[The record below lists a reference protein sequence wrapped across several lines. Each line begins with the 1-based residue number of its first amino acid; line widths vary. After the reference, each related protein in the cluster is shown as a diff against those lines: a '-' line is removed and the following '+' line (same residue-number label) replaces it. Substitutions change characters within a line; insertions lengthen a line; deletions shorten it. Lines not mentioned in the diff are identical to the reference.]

1 MKILMLN
8 YEFPP
13 IGGGAANA
21 NLCLLKQYAGKP
33 DLQIDVLTS
42 APKPGLIKENF
53 ADNITIHKVGIHKKH
68 LHFWRRTEVIE
79 WLIKAGPVY
88 KKLITENNYDLA
100 HAFFG
105 FPTGWLSYRNAKKLP
120 YIISLRGSDVP
131 GDNTRLQLDYKI
143 LGPIFKAIWKN
154 SSGLVACSDGL
165 KQRAMKFMPN
175 VKVDV
180 IPNGVE
186 LDNYY
191 PMERTADS
199 GQRIENNYTLNAPC
213 STLIKL
219 ITSGRL
225 STTKR
230 VDMLIEAV
238 DILRKKGYKI
248 KFTIAGDGSLGDS
261 LKQLIS
267 QKILNSSVE
276 MLGRVEPSH
285 MPELYMASD
294 IYISATMQ
302 EGMSNS
308 MLEALACGLP
318 VITTY
323 CEGVEELITAD
334 NGIVTKHAHADL
346 LADAIQT
353 LVDDRDKLKQM
364 SFAARR
370 RAEMFN
376 WQNAAEKYINY
387 YKSILVK
394 NEES

>member
-1 MKILMLN
+1 MLN

-21 NLCLLKQYAGKP
+21 NLCLLKQYAGKE

-42 APKPGLIKENF
+42 APTPGFVKENF
-53 ADNITIHKVGIHKKH
+53 SDNITIHKVGIHKKR
-68 LHFWRRTEVIE
+68 LHFWRRSEVIE

-88 KKLITENNYDLA
+88 KKLIKENNYELA

-131 GDNTRLQLDYKI
+131 GDNARLQLDYKI
-143 LGPIFKAIWKN
+143 LGPVFKSIWTKA
-154 SSGLVACSDGL
+154 SGLVACSGGL
-165 KQRAMKFMPN
+165 KQRAMKFMPYMH
-175 VKVDV
+175 VDV

-191 PMERTADS
+191 PSNETRGKTDKI
-199 GQRIENNYTLNAPC
+199 R
-213 STLIKL
+213 L

-225 STTKR
+225 SATKR
-230 VDMLIEAV
+230 VDMLIDAV
-238 DILRKKGYKI
+238 EILQKKGYKI
-248 KFTIAGDGSLGDS
+248 KFTIAGDGSLSDS
-261 LKQLIS
+261 LKQLVS
-267 QKILNSSVE
+267 QKNLDSNIE
-276 MLGRVEPSH
+276 MLGRVEPTN
-285 MPELYMASD
+285 MPELYRASD

-318 VITTY
+318 VVTTY
-323 CEGVEELITAD
+323 CEGVEELITN

-346 LADAIQT
+346 LADAIRT
-353 LVDDRDKLKQM
+353 LADNRDTLEQM
-364 SFAARR
+364 SIAARKH
-370 RAEMFN
+370 AETFS
-376 WQNAAEKYINY
+376 WKNAADKYLGY
-387 YKSILVK
+387 YKTIIEKAGGSR
-394 NEES
+394 

>member
-21 NLCLLKQYAGKP
+21 NLYLLKQYAGKE

-42 APKPGLIKENF
+42 DQKPGFVKENF

-88 KKLITENNYDLA
+88 KKLIKENDYELA

-105 FPTGWLSYRNAKKLP
+105 FPTGWLSYQNAKKLP

-131 GDNTRLQLDYKI
+131 GDNARLQLDYKI
-143 LGPIFKAIWKN
+143 LGPIFKAIWNKA
-154 SSGLVACSDGL
+154 SGLVACSEGL
-165 KQRAMKFMPN
+165 KKRAMKFMPYMN
-175 VKVDV
+175 IDV

-186 LDNYY
+186 LENYY
-191 PMERTADS
+191 PSNEIRETKDEL
-199 GQRIENNYTLNAPC
+199 R
-213 STLIKL
+213 L

-225 STTKR
+225 SATKR

-238 DILRKKGYKI
+238 EILRKSGYKI
-248 KFTIAGDGSLGDS
+248 HFTIAGDGSLGDS

-267 QKILNSSVE
+267 QKKLDSCIE
-276 MLGRVEPSH
+276 MSGRVEPAN
-285 MPELYMASD
+285 MPDLYRASD

-318 VITTY
+318 VVTTY
-323 CEGVEELITAD
+323 CEGVEELITD
-334 NGIVTKHAHADL
+334 TGIVTKHAHADL
-346 LADAIQT
+346 LADAIGT
-353 LVDDRDKLKQM
+353 LADNRDMLQQM
-364 SFAARR
+364 SIAARQ

-376 WQNAAEKYINY
+376 WQSAAEKYINY

>member
-1 MKILMLN
+1 MLN

-33 DLQIDVLTS
+33 NLQIDVLTS
-42 APKPGLIKENF
+42 APKPGLIKETF
-53 ADNITIHKVGIHKKH
+53 VDNIIIHKVGIHKKH
-68 LHFWRRTEVIE
+68 LHFWRRSEVIE
-79 WLIKAGPVY
+79 WLIKTGPVY
-88 KKLITENNYDLA
+88 KKLIKENNYDLA

-105 FPTGWLSYRNAKKLP
+105 FPTGWLTYRNAKMLP

-131 GDNTRLQLDYKI
+131 GDNARLQLDYKI
-143 LGPIFKAIWKN
+143 LGPIFKGIWN
-154 SSGLVACSDGL
+154 NASGLVACSDGL

-191 PMERTADS
+191 PPKEGRDTRDEI
-199 GQRIENNYTLNAPC
+199 R
-213 STLIKL
+213 L

-225 STTKR
+225 SATKR
-230 VDMLIEAV
+230 VDMLIEAI
-238 DILRKKGYKI
+238 DILQKRGYKI

-267 QKILNSSVE
+267 QKNLNSCVK
-276 MLGRVEPSH
+276 MLGRVEPAN
-285 MPELYMASD
+285 MPDLYRDSD

-318 VITTY
+318 VVTTY
-323 CEGVEELITAD
+323 CEGVEELITD
-334 NGIVTKHAHADL
+334 TGIVTKHAHADL
-346 LADAIQT
+346 LADAIGS
-353 LVDDRDKLKQM
+353 LADNHDKLQQM
-364 SFAARR
+364 SLAARK

-376 WQNAAEKYINY
+376 WQNAAEQYINY

-394 NEES
+394 NEESKTQN